1 VPDLG
6 GDDLSAVT
14 EPGTTFRRLRWRAV
28 PNVDPSE
35 GVTVRESVTATPVP
49 KCEGTWWGGDAV
61 WFVSSYGRGPAAE
74 DPEDVSTAVHGGQV
88 WRYDPRRDTLTLVV
102 VFTPTDDYQ
111 GPDNITVAPHGYA
124 VMCTDGDDDAQFLAG
139 ITAAGATFPLARH
152 RLSGEEFAGA
162 CFSRG
167 GRTLFANVQ
176 EPGTTLAI
184 WGPW

>member
-1 VPDLG
+1 MARPPMAIE
-6 GDDLSAVT
+6 AVIFDCD
-14 EPGTTFRRLRWRAV
+14 G
-28 PNVDPSE
+28 
-35 GVTVRESVTATPVP
+35 
-49 KCEGTWWGGDAV
+49 
-61 WFVSSYGRGPAAE
+61 
-74 DPEDVSTAVHGGQV
+74 
-88 WRYDPRRDTLTLVV
+88 TLVDSEPLARRAWER
-102 VFTPTDDYQ
+102 TL
-111 GPDNITVAPHGYA
+111 APHGYA